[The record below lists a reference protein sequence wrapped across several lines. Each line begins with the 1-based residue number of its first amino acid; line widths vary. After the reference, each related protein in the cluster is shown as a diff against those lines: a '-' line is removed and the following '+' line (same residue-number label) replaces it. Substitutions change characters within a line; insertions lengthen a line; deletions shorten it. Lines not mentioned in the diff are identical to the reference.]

1 VSLTDVEL
9 DRLADYTVDAL
20 DPREAAEVGRL
31 IRTDAR
37 WAEAYRDLV
46 GADALIQAHL
56 RQAATPLA
64 MPADVAARVDA
75 ALADAAPLATVVPLA
90 AARARRR
97 RLVTGIAAVAAG
109 VIAIAGGLSLYGQT
123 ARQSATTAAG
133 PERGT
138 AEDSSNLAAPS
149 APAAAAGPR
158 TLRSGTD
165 YRPETLAAL
174 GQPLPPAPTPAPAAG
189 AASAKASSDSPD
201 TVAGA
206 VPFALDALTM
216 PDRLAACLAAVRA
229 AHPGTVTVLD
239 YARFRSQPA
248 LIIVIRQGS
257 GGLVVAVGENC
268 GLTGADEKAAVPTA

>member
-56 RQAATPLA
+56 RQTASPLA

-75 ALADAAPLATVVPLA
+75 ALADAVPLATVVPLA

-97 RLVTGIAAVAAG
+97 RFVTGIAAVAAG
-109 VIAIAGGLSLYGQT
+109 VVAIVGGLSLYGQT
-123 ARQSATTAAG
+123 ARQSATTTA
-133 PERGT
+133 ERGP
-138 AEDSSNLAAPS
+138 AEDGSNLAAPS
-149 APAAAAGPR
+149 APAAAVGPR

-189 AASAKASSDSPD
+189 AASAKASSDSPGS
-201 TVAGA
+201 VAGA
-206 VPFALDALTM
+206 EPFALDALTM
-216 PDRLAACLAAVRA
+216 PDRLAACLTAVRA

-239 YARFRSQPA
+239 YARFQSQPS

-268 GLTGADEKAAVPTA
+268 GLTGTDEKAAVPTA